1 MGKDRSKVYRVS
13 FELFDPRN
21 ETVLAQILRQIV
33 KREKDNHL
41 G

>member
-21 ETVLAQILRQIV
+21 ETSIGSSFKANCRRR
-33 KREKDNHL
+33 KR
-41 G
+41 